1 MPEESSIFTAECVA
15 VYEAIKITLSNPNKN
30 YRIFSDSLSALQCLA
45 DIKLDIKINPYILL
59 AKEKY
64 LLFLE
69 SSNNSRKIEFYWIP
83 SHSNIEGNEKVDKSA
98 KNAAWK
104 ESDSKIKTPYTDYRQ
119 HYKQKMFNNTKKENE
134 NDGMY
139 KGKLYFQNFISGS
152 TKPWFWKKNLPRKLV
167 VSINRCRSN
176 HYNLA
181 SSLARVGIIE
191 DPSCSCGYEE
201 QNLDHILWQCPLYD
215 NQRSVLYGN
224 LARYKQFPPFI
235 SNSFLSELKISHI
248 TLIIKYFQD
257 CNLNI

>member
-1 MPEESSIFTAECVA
+1 
-15 VYEAIKITLSNPNKN
+15 
-30 YRIFSDSLSALQCLA
+30 
-45 DIKLDIKINPYILL
+45 
-59 AKEKY
+59 
-64 LLFLE
+64 
-69 SSNNSRKIEFYWIP
+69 
-83 SHSNIEGNEKVDKSA
+83 
-98 KNAAWK
+98 
-104 ESDSKIKTPYTDYRQ
+104 
-119 HYKQKMFNNTKKENE
+119 MFNNTKKENE